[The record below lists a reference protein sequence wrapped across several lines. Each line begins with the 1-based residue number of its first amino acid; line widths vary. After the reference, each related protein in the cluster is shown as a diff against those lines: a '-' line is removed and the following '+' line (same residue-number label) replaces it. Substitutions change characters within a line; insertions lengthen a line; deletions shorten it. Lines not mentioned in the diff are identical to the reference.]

1 VAEDPFL
8 RLPDDSRIYRPAGT
22 HPRPSPGAEIEPSHP
37 IMFFDD
43 FQGLIRVFVISIVA
57 YAALVVF
64 LRISGKRTL
73 TKLNAFDL
81 VVTVALGSML
91 ATIVLSKD
99 VALAE
104 GMLALFMLIALQFVV
119 TWLSVHMDGFL
130 KAVKSE
136 PRVLVRH
143 GEWIDRAMKDERVNR
158 KEVLAAVRAEGKI
171 GIEGIGAV
179 ILETDGSLSVIPG
192 DELDGDGI
200 DFDGK

>member
-1 VAEDPFL
+1 
-8 RLPDDSRIYRPAGT
+8 
-22 HPRPSPGAEIEPSHP
+22 
-37 IMFFDD
+37 MFFDD